1 MLCPPNIRV
10 CGNSAISV
18 PTVGW
23 DTPHDSKPASS
34 WRMGASQSAHD
45 LVEAV
50 VRLEKEQ
57 IPATG
62 TAAAVN
68 SWRCPLYLSLSLAGW
83 LVVLLAGWLALC
95 VCDDR

>member
-1 MLCPPNIRV
+1 
-10 CGNSAISV
+10 
-18 PTVGW
+18 
-23 DTPHDSKPASS
+23 
-34 WRMGASQSAHD
+34 MGASQSAHD

-68 SWRCPLYLSLSLAGW
+68 SWRCPLSLCRSGWLAGW
-83 LVVLLAGWLALC
+83 LSCWLAGWLALC